1 MIQKI
6 VFALAAY
13 AALYTAYVQFKPK
26 QTYIEANPE
35 SMAAIKVSDPVRYA
49 KVIEDATSYT
59 ASKFRNF
66 SSLSAEERSN
76 YSGGF

>member
-26 QTYIEANPE
+26 QTFIEANPE
-35 SMAAIKVSDPVRYA
+35 SIAAIKVSDPVRYT
-49 KVIEDATSYT
+49 KVMEDASTYT
-59 ASKFRNF
+59 ANKIGNF
-66 SSLSAEERSN
+66 SSLSAEERRN
-76 YSGGF
+76 YRGGF